1 MSEYS
6 EVEAPLIRQLTKM
19 GWTHLAGAELGA
31 LAVLEPGQSQ
41 RTSFDEVFL
50 ESRLRAAIRRI
61 NLGPDGKP
69 WLNDRRISQAIS
81 ALRRPGVSSLLEANQ
96 KATEL
101 LINGFAVP
109 GLEGW
114 NQGRDQL
121 IHYIEWDP
129 EKVLANDFT
138 VVSQFRVNIPG
149 KQGPK
154 NHVVP
159 DLVLFVNGIPLV
171 VVECKRPG
179 SGATAEAV
187 KQIRRYAECPPYS
200 AGQGVPK
207 LFNTVQLTVAA
218 SGEDARLGTF
228 TSEAEHYVPWRDPYP
243 LSKEELADQVGTVRN
258 QEILAGVVLHPRR
271 LLDIAH
277 NYVTFLPTK
286 DGIIVKAAPRYQQY
300 RAVEKSIRN
309 LRTGSSRR
317 RDGRQDRRGGIIW
330 HTQGSGK
337 SLTMTFLVRK
347 LRMTPGLDDMKVVLV
362 TDRTQLQTQLSE
374 TMRLTG
380 EKVDVAVNVADA
392 KAQLAQHGP
401 GVVFVMIQK
410 QQDVKNRVAGVN
422 DRNSVFGELNTDE
435 SILVLID
442 EAHRSH
448 GSALHANLLEAL
460 PNCARIGFT
469 GTPIIKEKRA
479 RKTTAEI
486 FGDFID
492 KYRLKEAEED
502 GVIVPIFYEGYAT
515 KGAVRDGR
523 DLDEVFED
531 MFDLTEEQ
539 REQLQKRYATK
550 GDVLEAEKLIAAK
563 ARSMLR
569 HYVSTVLPGR
579 YKAQLVA
586 SSRLATLRYRTALIA
601 ARDELV
607 REIESLPAHVREI
620 DPTELRGRR
629 AFLVG
634 AAKNLDLIR
643 RMDFAPVI
651 SADGNDTADYHE
663 WTNPAGQE
671 QRIEAFTRPFDDD
684 GEDTERPI
692 AFLIVKSMLL
702 TGFDAPIEQV
712 MYIDRSLKEA
722 ELLQAVA
729 RVNRVADPK
738 KRCGYVVDYYG
749 VANHLNEALKAYAE
763 EDIRGALKDIG
774 EEVLKLEPQRARV
787 RMLFTD
793 HGIPLADA
801 DDPARRDGVV
811 EDCVELLRDPE
822 LRDRFEVELKRF
834 LTTVD
839 AVLPNPEA
847 KPYLPDV
854 KLFALIK
861 LHTARRYRVRDG
873 EFDPSL
879 YGAKIRDLIDQH
891 VESLGVEQRLP
902 PVALTSPDFDTKV
915 AAMEGGSRARASEM
929 EHALRHHIDV
939 HIAED
944 PERYRRLSERLERIL
959 EEFKENFEQQV
970 LAFAA
975 LIVEARDRRP
985 EYPHGL
991 GPVEGPLYGVLL
1003 AETHRDGVLPDDA
1016 GAALA
1021 DVARTIHGLA
1031 VEVTTR
1037 RDFWRK
1043 DADKEA
1049 FRHQIAR
1056 ELMDVCGYQQIAEL
1070 ADKLFDVIENN
1081 RKAVGQE

>member
-6 EVEAPLIRQLTKM
+6 EVEAPLINQLKKM
-19 GWTHLAGAELGA
+19 GWTHFAGAETGA
-31 LAVLEPGQSQ
+31 LAVLEPENSQ

-50 ESRLRAAIRRI
+50 ESRLRAAILRI
-61 NLGPDGKP
+61 NLGPDGRP
-69 WLNDRRISQAIS
+69 WLDERRISQAVN

-101 LINGFAVP
+101 LVNGFAVP
-109 GLEGW
+109 GLDGW

-129 EKVLANDFT
+129 EKASVNDFT

-149 KQGPK
+149 RQGPK
-154 NHVVP
+154 NHVVL
-159 DLVLFVNGIPLV
+159 DLVLLVNGVPLV

-179 SGATAEAV
+179 TDATAKAV

-200 AGQGVPK
+200 PGQGVPK

-228 TSEAEHYVPWRDPYP
+228 TAEAEHYVPWRDPFP
-243 LSKEELADQVGTVRN
+243 VSREELADQVGTVRN
-258 QEILAGVVLHPRR
+258 QEILAGVVLHPKR

-286 DGIIVKAAPRYQQY
+286 DGVIVKAAPRYQQY

-309 LRTGSSRR
+309 LRTEPSRK
-317 RDGRQDRRGGIIW
+317 RDGKQDRRGGIIW

-380 EKVDVAVNVADA
+380 EKVDVARNVEEARA
-392 KAQLAQHGP
+392 YLARRGP

-410 QQDVKNRVAGVN
+410 QQDVRNRGAGLS

-435 SILVLID
+435 SVLVLID

-469 GTPIIKEKRA
+469 GTPIITERRA
-479 RKTTAEI
+479 RKTTMEI

-492 KYRLKEAEED
+492 RYRLKEAEED
-502 GVIVPIFYEGYAT
+502 GVIVPIFYEGYAV

-531 MFDLTEEQ
+531 MFDLTDEQ
-539 REQLQKRYATK
+539 RERLQKRYATK
-550 GDVLEAEKLIAAK
+550 GDVLEAERLIAAK

-569 HYVSTVLPGR
+569 HYVETVLPGG
-579 YKAQLVA
+579 YKAQVVA
-586 SSRLATLRYRTALIA
+586 TSRLATLRYRVALIA

-607 REIESLPAHVREI
+607 REIEKLPAHVREI
-620 DPTELRGRR
+620 DPTELKGRK
-629 AFLVG
+629 AFLV
-634 AAKNLDLIR
+634 AAAGRLDLIR

-651 SADGNDTADYHE
+651 SADGNDTAEYHT
-663 WTNPAGQE
+663 WTDSTE
-671 QRIEAFTRPFDDD
+671 QDKRIEAFTRPFTDD
-684 GEDTERPI
+684 EERPI

-729 RVNRVADPK
+729 RVNRVAGPQ
-738 KRCGYVVDYYG
+738 KRCGYVVDYFG
-749 VANHLNEALKAYAE
+749 VANHLNEALKAYAA
-763 EDIRGALKDIG
+763 EDIQGALKDIG
-774 EEVLKLEPQRARV
+774 DEVLKLEPRRARV

-793 HGIPLADA
+793 RGIPLADA
-801 DDPARRDGVV
+801 DDPLRRDDVV

-847 KPYLPDV
+847 RPYLPDV

-861 LHTARRYRVRDG
+861 LHTGRRYRLPDG

-879 YGAKIRDLIDQH
+879 YGAKIRELIDQH
-891 VESLGVEQRLP
+891 VESLGVEQKLP

-915 AAMEGGSRARASEM
+915 EAMAGGSRAKASEM

-939 HIAED
+939 HLAED

-975 LIVEARDRRP
+975 LITEARDERP

-1003 AETHRDGVLPDDA
+1003 SETHRDGMLPEDA

-1056 ELMDVCGYQQIAEL
+1056 ELMDVCRYQQIAEL
-1070 ADKLFDVIENN
+1070 ADKLFDVVESN
-1081 RKAVGQE
+1081 RKGIVRE

>member
-6 EVEAPLIRQLTKM
+6 EVEAPLINQFKKM
-19 GWTHLAGAELGA
+19 GWTHLPGAEVGA
-31 LAVLEPGQSQ
+31 LAVLDPERSERG
-41 RTSFDEVFL
+41 SFDEVFL
-50 ESRLRAAIRRI
+50 ERRLRAAIHRI

-69 WLNDRRISQAIS
+69 WLDEHRISQAVN
-81 ALRRPGVSSLLEANQ
+81 ALRRPGPSSLLEANQ
-96 KATEL
+96 KATER
-101 LINGFAVP
+101 LINGIPIA
-109 GLEGW
+109 GLDGW
-114 NQGRDQL
+114 NQGRDQQ
-121 IHYIEWDP
+121 IHFIDWHP
-129 EKVLANDFT
+129 AGLPANDFT

-149 KQGPK
+149 KHGPK
-154 NHVVP
+154 NYVVL

-179 SGATAEAV
+179 NDATAQAV
-187 KQIRRYAECPPYS
+187 KQLRRYAECPPFS
-200 AGQGVPK
+200 PGQGVPK
-207 LFNTVQLTVAA
+207 LFTTVQLTVAA

-228 TSEAEHYVPWRDPYP
+228 TAEAEHYVPWRDPFP
-243 LSKEELADQVGTVRN
+243 LSKEELADQVGGTVRG

-286 DGIIVKAAPRYQQY
+286 DGITVKAAPRYQQY
-300 RAVEKSIRN
+300 RAVEKSVRN
-309 LRTGSSRR
+309 LRTQPSRK

-380 EKVDVAVNVADA
+380 EKVDIAKSVEEA
-392 KAQLAQHGP
+392 KADLAKHGP

-410 QQDVKNRVAGVN
+410 QQDVRGRGTGVS
-422 DRNSVFGELNTDE
+422 DRNSAFGGELNTDE

-469 GTPIIKEKRA
+469 GTPIIKERRA
-479 RKTTAEI
+479 RKTTMEI

-531 MFDLTEEQ
+531 MFDLTDEQ

-569 HYVSTVLPGR
+569 HYVETVLPGG

-607 REIESLPAHVREI
+607 REIEGLPAHLLKV
-620 DPTELRGRR
+620 DPNELKSRR
-629 AFLVG
+629 KFLVT
-634 AAKNLDLIR
+634 AARRLDLIR
-643 RMDFAPVI
+643 RMDFTPVI

-663 WTNPAGQE
+663 WTDPAGQDR
-671 QRIEAFTRPFDDD
+671 RIEAFTHPF
-684 GEDTERPI
+684 GEDEERPI

-712 MYIDRSLKEA
+712 MYIDRSLREA
-722 ELLQAVA
+722 ELLQAIA
-729 RVNRVADPK
+729 RVNRVDGPQK
-738 KRCGYVVDYYG
+738 KCGYVVDYFG

-763 EDIRGALKDIG
+763 EDIRGALKDITD
-774 EEVLKLEPQRARV
+774 EALKLEPQRARL

-793 HGIPLADA
+793 RGIRLADA
-801 DDPARRDGVV
+801 DDPGLRDRVV
-811 EDCVELLRDPE
+811 EDCVELLADLQ
-822 LRDRFEVELKRF
+822 LRDRFEVELKGF

-847 KPYLPDV
+847 KPYLADV

-861 LHTARRYRVRDG
+861 LRTARRYRVADG

-891 VESLGVEQRLP
+891 VESLGVEQNLP

-915 AAMEGGSRARASEM
+915 AAMAGGSRAKASEM

-939 HIAED
+939 HLAED

-970 LAFAA
+970 LAFAT
-975 LIVEARDRRP
+975 LISEARDERP

-1003 AETHRDGVLPDDA
+1003 AETHHDGVLPADA

-1021 DVARTIHGLA
+1021 DVARTVHGLA

-1037 RDFWRK
+1037 RDFWHK
-1043 DADKEA
+1043 ETDKEA
-1049 FRHQIAR
+1049 FRNQIAR
-1056 ELMDVCGYQQIAEL
+1056 ELLDVCGYQQIAEL
-1070 ADKLFDVIENN
+1070 ADKLFDVIEHN
-1081 RKAVGQE
+1081 RNKIVRG

>member
-6 EVEAPLIRQLTKM
+6 EAEAPLINQLKKM
-19 GWTHLAGAELGA
+19 GWTYLAGAELGA
-31 LAVLEPGQSQ
+31 LAVLEPEQSE

-50 ESRLRAAIRRI
+50 ESRLRAAIHRI
-61 NLGPDGKP
+61 NLGPGGKP
-69 WLNDRRISQAIS
+69 WLDERKISQAVS

-96 KATEL
+96 KATDL
-101 LINGFAVP
+101 LVNGIAVP

-114 NQGRDQL
+114 NQGRDQMV
-121 IHYIEWDP
+121 HYIDWDP
-129 EKVLANDFT
+129 DNLSANDFT

-149 KQGPK
+149 RQGPK
-154 NHVVP
+154 NHIVL

-179 SGATAEAV
+179 TDATAKAV

-200 AGQGVPK
+200 PGQGVPK

-228 TSEAEHYVPWRDPYP
+228 TAEAEHYVPWRDPFP

-286 DGIIVKAAPRYQQY
+286 EGIIVKAAPRYQQY
-300 RAVEKSIRN
+300 RAVEKSVRN
-309 LRTGSSRR
+309 LRTEPSRK

-362 TDRTQLQTQLSE
+362 TDRTQLQAQLSE

-380 EKVDVAVNVADA
+380 EKVDVAGSVEEA
-392 KAQLAQHGP
+392 KAYLARRGP

-410 QQDVKNRVAGVN
+410 QQDVRNRGTGVN
-422 DRNSVFGELNTDE
+422 ERNSVFGELNTDE

-479 RKTTAEI
+479 RKTTMEI

-531 MFDLTEEQ
+531 MFDLTDEQ
-539 REQLQKRYATK
+539 RERLQKRYATK

-569 HYVSTVLPGR
+569 HYVETVLPGG
-579 YKAQLVA
+579 YKAQVVA
-586 SSRLATLRYRTALIA
+586 SSRLATLRYRTALNA

-607 REIESLPAHVREI
+607 REIERLPAHVRQI
-620 DPTELRGRR
+620 DPAELKGRR
-629 AFLVG
+629 AFLV
-634 AAKNLDLIR
+634 AAAGRLGLIR

-663 WTNPAGQE
+663 WTDPARQE
-671 QRIEAFTRPFDDD
+671 QRIDAFTRPF
-684 GEDTERPI
+684 GEDEERPI

-729 RVNRVADPK
+729 RVNRVAGAQ
-738 KRCGYVVDYYG
+738 KRCGYVVDYFG

-774 EEVLKLEPQRARV
+774 DEVLKLEPQRARI
-787 RMLFTD
+787 RMLFTG
-793 HGIPLADA
+793 HGIHLADA
-801 DDPARRDGVV
+801 DDPRLRDGVV
-811 EDCVELLRDPE
+811 EDCVELLRDLE
-822 LRDRFEVELKRF
+822 LRDRFEVDLKRF

-861 LHTARRYRVRDG
+861 LHTGRRYRVQDG

-879 YGAKIRDLIDQH
+879 YGAKIRELIDQH
-891 VESLGVEQRLP
+891 VESLGVEQKLP

-915 AAMEGGSRARASEM
+915 EAMAGGSRARASEM

-939 HIAED
+939 HLAED

-975 LIVEARDRRP
+975 LITEARDERP

-1003 AETHRDGVLPDDA
+1003 AETHRDGMLPEDA

-1056 ELMDVCGYQQIAEL
+1056 ELMDVCDYRQIAEL
-1070 ADKLFDVIENN
+1070 ADKLFDVVENN
-1081 RKAVGQE
+1081 QKGIVRG